1 MSAPVAAQP
10 VAPRQLLAGLLAV
23 LALVLTACSGSGEGD
38 RDAAPIGDAATTR
51 TVEHALGTTEVPL
64 RPERVATLS
73 EVVAGHLASVGLL
86 VVAAPDNVSEWL
98 TPYQQTFEPDLDLG
112 SITLL
117 GTSEEPSLETLARV
131 APDMIIIETFSEEF
145 YPELSQIAP
154 TVVVERPSN
163 ADWQQAFAQTVEV
176 AGREEEARELRSSYE
191 AALAAV
197 PPTASEVEVAC
208 VRASADGSFRLDGAS
223 AFCGSVA
230 AEAGYAVTAGPPD
243 VAPEA
248 NGGFVE
254 LSGER
259 LTAVTGD
266 LIVAQTDEP
275 DVDTIDGFTQN
286 PLWETLPA
294 VQSGSVITLPNP
306 VYNNGTYYAAE
317 LLLEAIVDATT

>member
-1 MSAPVAAQP
+1 MASRPVAAH
-10 VAPRQLLAGLLAV
+10 RLLAGLLAG
-23 LALVLTACSGSGEGD
+23 LALVLAACGGNGEGD
-38 RDAAPIGDAATTR
+38 ETAAPAGDAAATR
-51 TVEHALGTTEVPL
+51 TVEHALGTTDVPL

-73 EVVAGHLASVGLL
+73 EAVAGHLASVGLL
-86 VVAAPDNVSEWL
+86 VAAAPDDVPEWL
-98 TPYQQTFEPDLDLG
+98 TPYQQGFQPDLDLG
-112 SITLL
+112 SVTLV
-117 GTSEEPSLETLARV
+117 GTSEEPSLETLAQV

-163 ADWQQAFAQTVEV
+163 ADWQPAFAQTVAL
-176 AGREEEARELRSSYE
+176 AGRQEEARELESRYE
-191 AALAAV
+191 QALAAV
-197 PPTASEVEVAC
+197 PPTAGEVEVSC
-208 VRASADGSFRLDGAS
+208 VRSSADGSFRLDGER

-243 VAPEA
+243 VMPEE
-248 NGGFVE
+248 GSGFVE

-266 LIVAQTDEP
+266 LIVAQTDSP
-275 DVDTIDGFTQN
+275 DVETIDGFTQN

-306 VYNNGTYYAAE
+306 IYNNGTYYAAT
-317 LLLEAIVDATT
+317 LLLEAIADATG